1 VTHLVVFDIDGT
13 LVDSTGFDSSLYVDA
28 LRDVLE
34 YEASFDWSAF
44 PHVTDAGL
52 LDECMR
58 RRGLSDPDASLR
70 REFQARFIESVRTYI
85 DANPGQVREIPGA
98 RAMFDSLR
106 RLPGLQVAIAT
117 GGWHETALMKLAAAG
132 FEVGATPMATSSDHH
147 DRREIMRLAER
158 RACGELP
165 PRRRTYFGDGAW
177 DQQACH
183 SLGWEFIAIGGR
195 LDHVPAFSSFLN
207 AAAIRRCLGY

>member
-1 VTHLVVFDIDGT
+1 
-13 LVDSTGFDSSLYVDA
+13 
-28 LRDVLE
+28 
-34 YEASFDWSAF
+34 
-44 PHVTDAGL
+44 
-52 LDECMR
+52 MR

-132 FEVGATPMATSSDHH
+132 FEVGATPMATASLRCASQS
-147 DRREIMRLAER
+147 M
-158 RACGELP
+158 P

>member
-1 VTHLVVFDIDGT
+1 MNRFDRIFGGREARLRYGPGEFKVLTQGDFVRCAVTG
-13 LVDSTGFDSSLYVDA
+13 
-28 LRDVLE
+28 
-34 YEASFDWSAF
+34 
-44 PHVTDAGL
+44 
-52 LDECMR
+52 
-58 RRGLSDPDASLR
+58 
-70 REFQARFIESVRTYI
+70 
-85 DANPGQVREIPGA
+85 
-98 RAMFDSLR
+98 
-106 RLPGLQVAIAT
+106 
-117 GGWHETALMKLAAAG
+117 
-132 FEVGATPMATSSDHH
+132 
-147 DRREIMRLAER
+147 EIMRLAER